1 MRSVGV
7 VVLTI
12 CKEAPARPTECQRHC
27 MPESDVKPVP
37 SMSRRQLLW
46 LGAWPVLGGV
56 SAAAL
61 AATASL
67 QGRTL
72 DGQPFSLGQQRGKVV
87 LVMLWSTGCAVCRDM
102 LPELRANYAGWQGK
116 PFELVTVAVDT
127 RREDVL
133 AYETLLDRIVPMTQ
147 RFPSMWRRDPAHR
160 DGFGTPSSL
169 PASFV
174 IDREGR
180 VVEQHLGRLPAEIWD
195 RIADLMP

>member
-1 MRSVGV
+1 MS
-7 VVLTI
+7 
-12 CKEAPARPTECQRHC
+12 
-27 MPESDVKPVP
+27 PVP
-37 SMSRRQLLW
+37 LMSRRKMLW
-46 LGAWPVLGGV
+46 LGAWPILGAAA
-56 SAAAL
+56 SAAD

-72 DGQPFSLGQQRGKVV
+72 DGRAFSLAQQRGKVV

-116 PFELVTVAVDT
+116 PFELVTVAVDA

-133 AYETLLDRIVPMTQ
+133 AYEALLDRLVPMTQ

-160 DGFGTPSSL
+160 DNFGAPTSL

-180 VVEQHLGRLPAEIWD
+180 VVEQRLGRLPPDIWD